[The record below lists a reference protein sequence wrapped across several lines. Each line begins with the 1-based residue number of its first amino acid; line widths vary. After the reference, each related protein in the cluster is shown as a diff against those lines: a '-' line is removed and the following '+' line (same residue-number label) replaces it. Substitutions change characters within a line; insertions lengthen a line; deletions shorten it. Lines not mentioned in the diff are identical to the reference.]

1 MAPYH
6 FSVTV
11 HEPFELAAK
20 KTREALI
27 DHGFE
32 IVSEVDMAASI
43 SERLG
48 VDHAPY
54 LILQASNAGFA
65 RRAIGH
71 DPAIGVL
78 FPAKVVIRADAGD
91 SVVIN
96 FMDPAVMVDLV
107 GEQPIHKIAD
117 ELRTRLEM
125 TRDAIATG

>member
-6 FSVTV
+6 FSVTL

-27 DHGFE
+27 DHGFH
-32 IVSEVDMAASI
+32 IVSEIDLAGSI
-43 SERLG
+43 EEKLG
-48 VDHAPY
+48 VPHDPY
-54 LILQASNAGFA
+54 LILTASNAGFA

-78 FPAKVVIRADAGD
+78 FPAKVVVRSEGDD

-96 FMDPAVMVDLV
+96 FMDPAAMVQLV
-107 GEQPIHKIAD
+107 GHEPIQRIAD

-125 TRDAIATG
+125 TRDAIATA